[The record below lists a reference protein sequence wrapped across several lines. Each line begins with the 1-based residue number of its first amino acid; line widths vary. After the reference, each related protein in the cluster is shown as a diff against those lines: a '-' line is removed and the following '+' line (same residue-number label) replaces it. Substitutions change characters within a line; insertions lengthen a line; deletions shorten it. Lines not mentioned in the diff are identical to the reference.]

1 MNRRDSCVLNVIFSL
16 GVERGSNLITSM
28 NHSTILSSTTLL
40 ARSACLMGVHKG
52 HRYLLECARETAR
65 KDNGKSIA
73 LTFDIDPD
81 ELFHADRL
89 KKLMSNEQRIEM
101 LARSGV
107 DAVAVLHFTREFA
120 ALSPLDFLNQTFKG
134 FVPAHLHV
142 GLDFHFGAKAAGSVA
157 DLGEWAARNICHIDA
172 HNLQSKMAC
181 LSPLRAFVTC
191 LLEHDLVEAERLLG
205 RPFPSLMKCSLDAAK
220 AWTWVSAPRT
230 LSCRRTG
237 RRFLRACMVAMLM

>member
-1 MNRRDSCVLNVIFSL
+1 MAQIYNIDESFDYSLFDNASCAF
-16 GVERGSNLITSM
+16 GVFD
-28 NHSTILSSTTLL
+28 
-40 ARSACLMGVHKG
+40 GVHKG

-81 ELFHADRL
+81 ELFPCRSSEEAH
-89 KKLMSNEQRIEM
+89 EQRAAYRD
-101 LARSGV
+101 ARTQWA

-142 GLDFHFGAKAAGSVA
+142 GLDFHFGAKAAGSVRPIW
-157 DLGEWAARNICHIDA
+157 GSG
-172 HNLQSKMAC
+172 LQGTSAISMRTIFRAKMAC

-191 LLEHDLVEAERLLG
+191 LLN
-205 RPFPSLMKCSLDAAK
+205 
-220 AWTWVSAPRT
+220 TI
-230 LSCRRTG
+230 
-237 RRFLRACMVAMLM
+237 